1 MADYERRMRAC
12 LWALACGDALGQLTE
27 GYWPH
32 WIPRVYG
39 GAVRDFA
46 EPVRPHDPLEWREGE
61 VSDDT
66 LMTLLL
72 ARSLVAHEGR
82 FDADDF
88 AARITERPIKGWPRW
103 AAFARAREAGD
114 AAAATDSAGPGA
126 AVRSVAIGLID
137 RPDDLDLLVLDA
149 VAAARVTHRRRPAV
163 AAAAAVAAAVS
174 AAIEGADR
182 DDILEVA
189 VTAAARARDEGDP
202 AGDGPDPDIAVTLE
216 TLRLTLGGRAAGSLA
231 LGELGAIL
239 RSRVEPGFRAAE
251 AVPFAL
257 VLAYATGDA
266 GRAILEAVNQ
276 GGDADSVA
284 AIAGAVAAAMAPETL
299 PAAWVERVRR
309 ANPTLDVDELVPAL
323 ARLR

>member
-1 MADYERRMRAC
+1 MRAC
-12 LWALACGDALGQLTE
+12 LWALACGDALGRLTE

-32 WIPRVYG
+32 RIERVYG
-39 GAVRDFA
+39 GPVRDFA
-46 EPVRPHDPLEWREGE
+46 APLRPHDPLDWREAE

-66 LMTLLL
+66 AMTLHL
-72 ARSLVAHEGR
+72 ARSLVQHEGR

-114 AAAATDSAGPGA
+114 TAAATDSAGPGA

-149 VAAARVTHRRRPAV
+149 VAAARVTHRRRPAL

-174 AAIEGADR
+174 AAIEGGSR
-182 DDILEVA
+182 DDVLETA
-189 VTAAARARDEGDP
+189 MAAAARAREEGDP
-202 AGDGPDPDIAVTLE
+202 AGDGPEPDIAGTLE
-216 TLRLTLGGRAAGSLA
+216 TLRLTLGGRTAASLA

-239 RSRVEPGFRAAE
+239 RSRVEPGFSAAE

-257 VLAYATGDA
+257 VLAYAAADA

-276 GGDADSVA
+276 GGDADTVA
-284 AIAGAVAAAMAPETL
+284 AIAGAVAAAMAPDTL
-299 PAAWVERVRR
+299 PEAWVDRVRA
-309 ANPTLDVDELVPAL
+309 ANPGLGVDELVPAL
-323 ARLR
+323 VRLR